1 MLVSKP
7 SQFRGLLLCQ
17 CRRRRWISVR
27 ILYFVRFPKVPDLVG
42 LAAQNLGANRA
53 AAVLNAEEEK
63 KTSSFKNK

>member
-1 MLVSKP
+1 M
-7 SQFRGLLLCQ
+7 
-17 CRRRRWISVR
+17 R